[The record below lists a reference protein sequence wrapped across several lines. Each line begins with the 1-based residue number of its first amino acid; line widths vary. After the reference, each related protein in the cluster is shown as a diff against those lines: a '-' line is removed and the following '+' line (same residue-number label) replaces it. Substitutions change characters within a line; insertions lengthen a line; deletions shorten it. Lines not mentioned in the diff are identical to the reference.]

1 MSRKEMKPIANKR
14 ARKRRFRG
22 PGDRGAVTKIAEQVR
37 RSRDQTSDHYQIL
50 SVDLSSL
57 DQTADDL
64 TRSQSRPISPTPL
77 AQTREE
83 VTELRGMVSSLIDFI
98 HNQWIA
104 NQTTANRL
112 DHAER
117 ELAEYR
123 AANAPE
129 RNQTPLDPLKGASNF
144 QNTGLFGTPEIP
156 NARSGCYTR
165 EKSQQSPSQ
174 GMTHRSLSYSEM
186 DEINTGLQRPRSTPI
201 QFQNGSTERQE
212 KPRTRIPPQNHSI
225 PENRTPSATR
235 TLHQAG
241 FDNLTEQAR
250 RHTLRAPV
258 IGPKNVE
265 RRFAVRT
272 KIKKNQR
279 RNRRGRGITSDSQ
292 TKPKIQ
298 SLDEQNRKGNRAGV
312 TELPTT
318 SSEEKSRHVFVGAKQ
333 QHNRRNQEPNRRE
346 NIHRGHG
353 RIRTLEKS
361 DEATPP
367 PSVTQY
373 NPNTESPCG
382 KIPNFKRKNK
392 MTKIHKLLEKPNA
405 LQI

>member
-64 TRSQSRPISPTPL
+64 TRSQSRPISSTPL

-156 NARSGCYTR
+156 NARSGCYTG

-250 RHTLRAPV
+250 RHTLRAPTNK
-258 IGPKNVE
+258 IGRETEPESPSSPPPAPKKRVNMFSWGPNNNTTDE
-265 RRFAVRT
+265 
-272 KIKKNQR
+272 IKNQTE
-279 RNRRGRGITSDSQ
+279 G
-292 TKPKIQ
+292 KICI
-298 SLDEQNRKGNRAGV
+298 EV
-312 TELPTT
+312 T
-318 SSEEKSRHVFVGAKQ
+318 VA
-333 QHNRRNQEPNRRE
+333 
-346 NIHRGHG
+346 
-353 RIRTLEKS
+353 IRTLEKS